1 MKARSIL
8 AVLSIFMVLVLARAS
23 HGYIGLC
30 CGKCGGNMP
39 MNIPGGGVPETH
51 EVRLKIQPSF
61 MKMEGLRDGTHSV
74 SAGSLLGMPAM
85 GRFMAV
91 PERMDMQMLNLAVG
105 YSFTDDFFAGLMFM
119 WMKKEMEMRFNSM
132 MASTTGRAGFTMESQ
147 GMADTM
153 LMTKYRLYT
162 DDPLIPTSQVSL
174 LLGLVLPTGSIDEKN
189 KDHPV
194 DARKKELLPYGMQL
208 GGGTFDPVVGI
219 LYQGS
224 STPWWWGVNL
234 TYTPRLYDN
243 SRGWRWGSEFRYD
256 LYSMYQFRYDMVA
269 YAQLNGKVQ
278 GKIRGEMDTAV
289 DGSSGRA
296 TIGDPSSNYTT
307 PTWDPDNYGG
317 HILHTTLGL
326 QWQPG
331 PLHILDVG
339 VSLPIYQD
347 LNGPQM
353 EEDWRIMFTW
363 YVEIPTPSSIRYT
376 GKKKQGRSR
385 LGF

>member
-1 MKARSIL
+1 MKTRSIL
-8 AVLSIFMVLVLARAS
+8 AALSMLMVLVLAKAS
-23 HGYIGLC
+23 YGYIGLC

-51 EVRLKIQPSF
+51 EVRFKIQPTF
-61 MKMEGLRDGTHSV
+61 MKMEGLRDGTDSV
-74 SAGSLLGMPAM
+74 SATSLLGMPAA
-85 GRFMAV
+85 GKFMAV

-119 WMKKEMEMRFNSM
+119 WMKKEMDMKFNSM
-132 MASTTGRAGFTMESQ
+132 MTSSTGRPGFTMESY

-174 LLGLVLPTGSIDEKN
+174 LLGLILPTGSIDEKN

-194 DARKKELLPYGMQL
+194 EARRKELLPYGMQL
-208 GGGTFDPVVGI
+208 GGGTFDPILGI

-234 TYTPRLYDN
+234 TYIPRFYDN
-243 SRGWRWGSEFRYD
+243 PRDWHWGSEFRYD
-256 LYSMYQFRYDMVA
+256 LYGMYQFRYDMVA

-278 GKIRGEMDTAV
+278 GKVQGEMDAAA

-296 TIGDPSSNYTT
+296 TIGDPTSNYTS

-317 HILHTTLGL
+317 HILHTTFGL
-326 QWQPG
+326 QWQPV

-339 VSLPIYQD
+339 VSLPVYQD

-353 EEDWRIMFTW
+353 EEDWKIMFTW

-376 GKKKQGRSR
+376 GKQKQGRSR